1 MSKEIKCPYCGSINV
16 SHTVLGYGERIV
28 TAVGA
33 EATAFI
39 PGAIGAVFKNFY
51 VAQAITNGAMNYIPS
66 EYKCKR
72 CKKTFHA
79 NKAD

>member
-1 MSKEIKCPYCGSINV
+1 MSKEIKCPYCGSKNIT
-16 SHTVLGYGERIV
+16 HTALGYGERFV

-33 EATAFI
+33 GATALI
-39 PGAIGAVFKNFY
+39 PGAIGAVCKNFY
-51 VAQAITNGAMNYIPS
+51 VSQAIINGAMNYIPS